1 MIVVNIKKVDNQISK
16 ITMSGH
22 SEYDVLGKD
31 IVCASAS
38 SILITTVN
46 AIHMFDETA
55 ITVNQK
61 NMVDITIKKHDSVT
75 DGLINNMI
83 ILLSDLERQY
93 KKNIKI
99 ND

>member
-1 MIVVNIKKVDNQISK
+1 MIVVNIKKANDVINE
-16 ITMSGH
+16 ITMEGH
-22 SEYDVLGKD
+22 AMYDVHGKD

-46 AIHMFDETA
+46 AIHSFDNDA

-61 NMVDITIKKHDSVT
+61 NMVTITIKKHDSVT

-83 ILLSDLERQY
+83 TLLKDLEKQY

-99 ND
+99 NE